1 MKARVRMA
9 MPTWCETLIGRVKE
23 EEEEDEGVWKVLL
36 SIVMNLKV
44 KKQMVIFQ
52 DLSSGQ
58 IFTAPK
64 KILLVYLK
72 QSK

>member
-1 MKARVRMA
+1 MA
-9 MPTWCETLIGRVKE
+9 MPTWAETLVGRVKE

-36 SIVMNLKV
+36 AIVMNLKV
-44 KKQMVIFQ
+44 KKQMVILQ